1 MSLADLIRKRPGNS
15 ATAIS
20 AIPATQ
26 EGKKAGTV
34 ARVATVA
41 VANLRSLEPFDL
53 EAFEERAALECYRA
67 LWARRE
73 SRGAKH
79 GD

>member
-1 MSLADLIRKRPGNS
+1 MSYLDRLKRKIREDAPRGE
-15 ATAIS
+15 ATKGTKAPYVPFVAPLPTPSRQIS
-20 AIPATQ
+20 
-26 EGKKAGTV
+26 
-34 ARVATVA
+34 
-41 VANLRSLEPFDL
+41 DL